1 MGHLINDR
9 KEQAQILV
17 EQFKSTFT
25 VDNDASDLPDTRKRV
40 KRPIPPLNLTT
51 EGVEK
56 LLQNI
61 KVNKATGPDQIP
73 NILLKRCAHQITPAM
88 RSIFQLSVET
98 GKLPKDWLNANV
110 SPVFKKGDVHLP
122 ENYRPVSLTCVS
134 CKLLEHIICKHILD
148 HLEKNKILTSLNH
161 GFRSGYSC
169 ETQLVTTIHDLLG
182 KFDVGT
188 QIDMVI
194 LDFSKAF
201 DTVPHRKILQKME
214 QYGVTGNI
222 N

>member
-1 MGHLINDR
+1 MGQLINDR

-25 VDNDASDLPDTRKRV
+25 IDSDDSNLPDTKKRA
-40 KRPIPPLNLTT
+40 KRPIPPITT

-56 LLQNI
+56 LLLNI
-61 KVNKATGPDQIP
+61 KVNKATGPDLIP
-73 NILLKRCAHQITPAM
+73 NILLKTCARQFAPVM
-88 RSIFQLSVET
+88 RSIFQLSIDT
-98 GKLPKDWLNANV
+98 GKLTKDWLSANV
-110 SPVFKKGDVHLP
+110 SPVFKKGDVNLP

-161 GFRSGYSC
+161 GFRSGYSY
-169 ETQLVTTIHDLLG
+169 EMQLVATIHDLLG
-182 KFDVGT
+182 KYGVGT

-201 DTVPHRKILQKME
+201 DTVPHRKLLHKMK
-214 QYGVTGNI
+214 QYMY
-222 N
+222 